1 MSIIDRYIARSF
13 LSAYIILTLVGVGMY
28 TLIAMLLTLDE
39 FTEDRSMSLEQVI
52 GLIVDYYGH
61 NLPLYYSQLGGP
73 MMAVAAAFCVGRLL
87 KNNELTALIAAGMP
101 LRRLVTPFAVCGI
114 GLALLW
120 VVNREFV
127 IPRFAAE
134 IARTPDDMIGAKARG
149 VYAIRDSRNAIMTA
163 LEFDAHRGWLG
174 KVFIVEPDEKRA
186 PQNLIVADEAQ
197 YDDAHKTWRLS
208 RGVRHRLDQAARGG
222 GAKAAT
228 DEAIQDFAFGLTP
241 GELVLRR
248 RSQWSE
254 LLSLN
259 ELNALVRTQNLA
271 NRPTLDMFRHT
282 RLTQPLLQLLV
293 LFLALPWFL
302 TREPENVLS
311 AGLRALIAAAALYV
325 VTFMTQG
332 AMGEDELT
340 RALLAWFPIIVFA
353 PLTFMLL
360 ANLKT

>member
-1 MSIIDRYIARSF
+1 MTIIDRYVARSF
-13 LSAYIILTLVGVGMY
+13 LSAYVILTLVGVGMY

-39 FTEDRSMSLEQVI
+39 FTEDRSMTIEQI
-52 GLIVDYYGH
+52 LGLIVDFYGH

-101 LRRLVTPFAVCGI
+101 LRRLLAPLAICGI
-114 GLALLW
+114 GLAGLW
-120 VVNREFV
+120 VANRELV
-127 IPRFAAE
+127 IPYFAAE
-134 IARTPDDMIGAKARG
+134 IARTPDDLMGAKARG
-149 VYAIRDSRNAIMTA
+149 VYAIRDSRNAILTA
-163 LEFDAHRGWLG
+163 LEFDAQRGWLG
-174 KVFIVEPDEKRA
+174 KVFIVEPDDARA
-186 PQNLIVADEAQ
+186 PRNLIVADEAH
-197 YDDAHKTWRLS
+197 YDDARKVWRLT
-208 RGVRHRLDQAARGG
+208 RGVRHRLDATPRAEGARAAPE
-222 GAKAAT
+222 
-228 DEAIQDFAFGLTP
+228 EAVLDVSINLTP
-241 GELVLRR
+241 SELVLRR

-259 ELNALVRTQNLA
+259 ELNALVRSQNLA

-311 AGLRALIAAAALYV
+311 AGLRALLATAALYLV
-325 VTFMTQG
+325 AFLTQG
-332 AMGEDELT
+332 AMGDDELT

-353 PLTFMLL
+353 PFTLILL